1 MRRKM
6 KLGLKLRTNSWG
18 KTAGVLFSPLPW
30 LSLFYLRSGGLLPSN
45 RLMYSQLLTTCCDF
59 NGRGQG
65 HSSLIGQ
72 FVLDMLSFS
81 IACIHFFITDDTSL
95 RSSAAG
101 SCSLIK
107 VINVSRIGWVGN
119 ILSGTHISPFRG
131 FEKLTYD

>member
-1 MRRKM
+1 M
-6 KLGLKLRTNSWG
+6 KLGLKLRTKSWG

-95 RSSAAG
+95 RSTSAG

>member
-6 KLGLKLRTNSWG
+6 KLGLKLRTESWG

-81 IACIHFFITDDTSL
+81 IACIHFFITDDKSL
-95 RSSAAG
+95 RSTAAG

-107 VINVSRIGWVGN
+107 VINVRFGWVGN
-119 ILSGTHISPFRG
+119 TMSGTHISPFRG
-131 FEKLTYD
+131 CEKLTYD